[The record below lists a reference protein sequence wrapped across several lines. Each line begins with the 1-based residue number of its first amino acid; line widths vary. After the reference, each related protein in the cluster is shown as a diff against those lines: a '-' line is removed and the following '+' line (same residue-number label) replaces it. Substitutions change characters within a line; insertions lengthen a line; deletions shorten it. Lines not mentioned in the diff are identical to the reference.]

1 MAWVLFAQQNTIKTA
16 FRFSI
21 IDFYFVT
28 GFYSL
33 YDICMARNQKFF
45 KLRTTCKAKAAGDS
59 SVSNGFFSWLSQ
71 NSTNL
76 II

>member
-1 MAWVLFAQQNTIKTA
+1 MAWVLFAQQNTVKTA
-16 FRFSI
+16 IKISI
-21 IDFYFVT
+21 INFYLVT
-28 GFYSL
+28 SFYLL
-33 YDICMARNQKFF
+33 YDICMARYQK
-45 KLRTTCKAKAAGDS
+45 TKAKAAGDS

>member
-1 MAWVLFAQQNTIKTA
+1 MALGLFAQQNTIKTA

-28 GFYSL
+28 VFYSL
-33 YDICMARNQKFF
+33 YDICMARYQK
-45 KLRTTCKAKAAGDS
+45 TKAKAAGDIT
-59 SVSNGFFSWLSQ
+59 VSNGLFGLSQ

>member
-21 IDFYFVT
+21 IDLYFVT

-45 KLRTTCKAKAAGDS
+45 KPRTTCKAKAAGDIT
-59 SVSNGFFSWLSQ
+59 VSNGFFSWLSQ